1 MRKFWLRSHGP
12 CSTWMR
18 LLIFQ
23 VFWIILFCILL
34 VMKIRVSIP
43 MEIRW
48 IIIFLVSRIIP
59 AWLMMASTNNWTYS
73 PMSSVCAS
81 TDISSTDTCTASATT
96 TIRSYIKFFRE
107 LIMSI
112 LEYLQTYIN
121 VFSIRFG
128 FYIYLEC
135 QLRMIPPQ
143 TFVAQFS
150 EAQILGR

>member
-112 LEYLQTYIN
+112 LEYLQTLMFSLFVL
-121 VFSIRFG
+121 VFIFTWSASWGWSPRKLLWHNSRKPKF
-128 FYIYLEC
+128 
-135 QLRMIPPQ
+135 
-143 TFVAQFS
+143 
-150 EAQILGR
+150 